1 MCDRTRQEVSLPRC
15 QVSRNFA
22 RGGPT
27 HLLTIMVFYLI
38 PTHPSPSGTILRI
51 KQAICDRRIT
61 AVLDLLQAPGADRSL
76 WAVIFCSKIASAAVG
91 FLLHHHVSRDHL
103 GAAFASMAPGEL
115 LPQLLVHLG
124 LFQVMY
130 CQSPQV
136 WEATS
141 RLLMQAIEDW
151 MDAMIRER
159 ILVRR
164 VDPATHAIYWERDHN
179 TEVRWRNNPDS
190 LLEWVDTTLFSTAN
204 LDLRNVSEERRV
216 SQIFASVTHLTR
228 LGLILIKRIN
238 GLERVHAHWL
248 TSYMYDYHRVR
259 ASTRFLTCWGTW
271 MRSQRMPSN
280 RHQAKFASYLSWTVF
295 SNTILTAMQTRP
307 PPLAQGQALGLPVML
322 LVLVTGLRSIAI
334 ITTTIPPPMRLLMRV
349 LRTILPT
356 GLVIRRGLP
365 STTRGWSC
373 P

>member
-1 MCDRTRQEVSLPRC
+1 MWT
-15 QVSRNFA
+15 
-22 RGGPT
+22 
-27 HLLTIMVFYLI
+27 
-38 PTHPSPSGTILRI
+38 
-51 KQAICDRRIT
+51 
-61 AVLDLLQAPGADRSL
+61 
-76 WAVIFCSKIASAAVG
+76 VIFCSKMASAAVG
-91 FLLHHHVSRDHL
+91 FLLHHYVSRDHL

-159 ILVRR
+159 ILIRR
-164 VDPATHAIYWERDHN
+164 VDPATHAMYWERDHN

-216 SQIFASVTHLTR
+216 SQDSFLSHPIRLTHLSLTC
-228 LGLILIKRIN
+228 LETMD

-248 TSYMYDYHRVR
+248 TSYMHDYHRVR
-259 ASTRFLTCWGTW
+259 ASTRFLTCWETW

-280 RHQAKFASYLSWTVF
+280 RHRARCASYPSWTVF
-295 SNTILTAMQTRP
+295 SNTILIAMQDRP
-307 PPLAQGQALGLPVML
+307 PLLAQGQALGLPAML
-322 LVLVTGLRSIAI
+322 PVLVTGLRSISTTT
-334 ITTTIPPPMRLLMRV
+334 TTTIPLPMRLSMRV
-349 LRTILPT
+349 LRTILHT